1 MYTTTHISKIV
12 VRKKMSVLLMIL
24 SVVLVVSTLT
34 GSTNNYYN
42 EPTDNNGSLTDCS
55 VTKKFVEFNLSVT
68 PYPLKRGVEFH
79 WQGVVKIKRT
89 IHWGIV
95 HATAT
100 YNYRGYTNITFLDDK
115 FNLCDFL
122 DDIIKEYCPIQPGI
136 YHINT
141 PSRLPNILW
150 PGQYYFKGTAY
161 NEKGEQIM
169 CIMKQVTIE

>member
-79 WQGVVKIKRT
+79 WQGVVKI
-89 IHWGIV
+89 
-95 HATAT
+95 
-100 YNYRGYTNITFLDDK
+100 N
-115 FNLCDFL
+115 
-122 DDIIKEYCPIQPGI
+122 DIIKEYCPIQPGI

>member
-1 MYTTTHISKIV
+1 
-12 VRKKMSVLLMIL
+12 MSLLLMIL

-95 HATAT
+95 HIKLTH
-100 YNYRGYTNITFLDDK
+100 NFKNYTNITFVDVK
-115 FNLCDFL
+115 YNLCDYII
-122 DDIIKEYCPIQPGI
+122 DILNEDCPLPPGM
-136 YHINT
+136 YPFNAST
-141 PSRLPNILW
+141 RLPHTFW
-150 PGQYYFKGTAY
+150 PGQYYGEVTAY
-161 NEKGEQIM
+161 NNKEEQMM
-169 CIMKQVTIE
+169 CEMDDFFVD